1 MLIALEKSG
10 FLTMVDYHA
19 LKMVSILKQ
28 VRPFLLV
35 LSIWQSNN
43 GTESNSVTRTDHF
56 PHVYVWLSSFL

>member
-1 MLIALEKSG
+1 MEMLIALEKRG

-35 LSIWQSNN
+35 LSILQSNN
-43 GTESNSVTRTDHF
+43 
-56 PHVYVWLSSFL
+56 